1 MEIDKIMSKFIKNPS
16 KIRQNDAQERPSGD
30 LGKGLVPGRLEEQTR
45 SSLGDHFWSL
55 LAPLGDFDLHLGATW
70 GPVGAKWRPQG
81 AKREPEINQ
90 KSMQKP
96 MQKSVPKK

>member
-1 MEIDKIMSKFIKNPS
+1 MEIDEIISKFIKNPS
-16 KIRQNDAQERPSGD
+16 KIRQNDAQERPRGD
-30 LGKGLVPGRLEEQTR
+30 LGRGLVPGQLQEQAR
-45 SSLGDHFWSL
+45 DDFWSL
-55 LAPLGDFDLHLGATW
+55 LAPLGDFDCHLGATW